1 MSEILDSLIFDR
13 VQEDLDNLTQ
23 KAYIDYADLNRIE
36 GAVKWVSYV
45 LNRYGYKNTT
55 HNKLNW
61 KMNDFRTEKEMERLR
76 DNIAAIRAAYYTP
89 DSTPLTPERITY
101 TSIYQANAI
110 EKIIYDIGTLIETSS
125 PGMQHLSFRLGARE
139 QEYSN
144 MSLKTDYKN
153 DIFTGK
159 RKYQIT
165 NNADGTVSLD
175 DVTDY
180 VQEGDILSADDVNA
194 INKAVNELQ
203 TGSDSFQEEIT
214 GRVDDISGTAE
225 ALTGE
230 VLLTLRASRWSD
242 TAPYTQKVAFVG
254 INETDIPIYG
264 LRLTGTLSNV
274 TVEAQKLAWGY
285 VDRIASGDDVVTA
298 YCYSKKPVTD
308 IVVSAKGVKH
318 G

>member
-1 MSEILDSLIFDR
+1 
-13 VQEDLDNLTQ
+13 
-23 KAYIDYADLNRIE
+23 
-36 GAVKWVSYV
+36 
-45 LNRYGYKNTT
+45 
-55 HNKLNW
+55 
-61 KMNDFRTEKEMERLR
+61 
-76 DNIAAIRAAYYTP
+76 
-89 DSTPLTPERITY
+89 
-101 TSIYQANAI
+101 
-110 EKIIYDIGTLIETSS
+110 
-125 PGMQHLSFRLGARE
+125 
-139 QEYSN
+139 

-165 NNADGTVSLD
+165 NNTDGTVSLD
-175 DVTDY
+175 DVTTY

-214 GRVDDISGTAE
+214 KRVEDVSGTAE

-230 VLLTLRASRWSD
+230 VLLTLRASGWSD
-242 TAPYTQKVAFVG
+242 TAPYTQKVAFAG
-254 INETDIPIYG
+254 IKETDIPIYG

-285 VDRIASGDDVVTA
+285 VDRIASGDGVLTA